1 MGYFANGSEGDMWE
15 EENCRRCQHDKDDG
29 CAVLAVHLLYNY
41 DQQDAG
47 QDKLKAAMQLL
58 IPRADDGV
66 FNGRCSMLLEREEMG
81 R

>member
-1 MGYFANGSEGDMWE
+1 MWE
-15 EENCRRCQHDKDDG
+15 EENCRRCQHDRDDG

-47 QDKLKAAMQLL
+47 QGKLKAAMRLL
-58 IPRADDGV
+58 IPRDDDG
-66 FNGRCSMLLEREEMG
+66 FNGRCSMLLEREEIV